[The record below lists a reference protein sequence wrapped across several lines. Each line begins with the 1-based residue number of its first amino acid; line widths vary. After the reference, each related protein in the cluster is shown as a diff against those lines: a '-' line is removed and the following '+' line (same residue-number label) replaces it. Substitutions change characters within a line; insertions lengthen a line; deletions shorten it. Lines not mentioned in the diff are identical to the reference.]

1 MLLRFL
7 LTAWLLLAGLSAA
20 HADPIS
26 IILGIGSWIAGAGA
40 FVQALLGIALK
51 IGVSLIEKALAP
63 KAKEPGVQTDISVG
77 GDNPLSF
84 MMGSFADAG
93 QLEYVNTW
101 GNIDDTPNTFLTQV
115 ISFGDLPVG
124 GLTGL
129 WVNDKKVTLPDMSGP
144 PPAPHGY
151 PIVEFNK
158 DGGHF
163 LRILFFDGTQTDD
176 CDFLTNQFS
185 SDPDRPWSS
194 DMIGRG
200 VPYAVMTAR
209 VKQSMFAGGPPKF
222 IFETSGIKQYDV
234 RKDSTAGGSGSHRWG
249 VPSTYEVSDNPIVQ
263 AYNIIR
269 GIYFGSEWVYGG
281 QTTQAYQLPAANWMA
296 AMNVCDA
303 PVSLVGGGSEKQYRS
318 GCNIT
323 TDQQP
328 ADVLESLLKGCSGR
342 LSDVGGRYKVTVGA
356 PGAAVYSFTDE
367 NIVVTEGQSLDPFP
381 GLESTYNGAQA
392 SYPEPAEKW
401 ASKDAPAYL
410 RTDLEVL
417 DDNRRLVTGLTFP
430 TVPYAVQV
438 QRLLQEAVRDSRRF
452 RQHQF
457 FLPPEAWLLEPG
469 DVVAWTSNRN
479 SYSNKKFLVTEIDG
493 GSNFLQLVSLKEV
506 DPSDFAWNPN
516 TDQQPYSVG
525 PVGPIVPP
533 PQPMTGWQ
541 VFPDSFD
548 NNAGDPRKPTIR
560 AEFAGNL
567 EDVQFVRVQV
577 RLDDGD
583 VLQFDGTLPYGD
595 PTTNPNPASVK
606 LIGTFVGNTDYEA
619 RGIFITYSGRD
630 TEWSDWLP
638 VTTFAE
644 VLPDFSVGLDQIQQ
658 EMRDLFMQASASL
671 QGYRDQ
677 MAQLAAAAVEA
688 AGRQIQDNSVARR
701 FRDATAVALRSMTAS
716 IEETA
721 AGLLAQAEI
730 LDAVQ
735 ATVGDASSGILWRMR
750 VVAGSGDVKAQL
762 VLDIRAT
769 VDDAFVTAG
778 TIWEAGFVG
787 GDPLQPFSRMV
798 TNVKQWVVTDGTNS
812 GTPLT
817 FESGEL
823 KALFARFGTATMDL
837 FKTSSG
843 KTQIGTFPGGAEG
856 IRIIV

>member
-1 MLLRFL
+1 MLLRL
-7 LTAWLLLAGLSAA
+7 LLAAWFILAGLSAA

-63 KAKEPGVQTDISVG
+63 KEKEPGIQSSITVG

-84 MMGSFADAG
+84 VMGHFATAG
-93 QLEYVNTW
+93 QLEYANTW
-101 GNIDDTPNTFLTQV
+101 GNDGSAPNGLLTQV
-115 ISFGDLPVG
+115 ISLADMPVG
-124 GLTGL
+124 SLTGL
-129 WVNDKKVTLPDMSGP
+129 WVDDKKVTLPDMSGP
-144 PPAPHGY
+144 APLSRGY
-151 PIVEFNK
+151 PIAEYTK
-158 DGGHF
+158 DGSRY
-163 LRILFFDGTQTDD
+163 LCLYFFDGTQTDD
-176 CDFLTNQFS
+176 CDFLTSQFG
-185 SDPDRPWSS
+185 SDPDRPWSN

-200 VPYAVMTAR
+200 VPYVVITAKF
-209 VKQSMFAGGPPKF
+209 KQSMF
-222 IFETSGIKQYDV
+222 SGIPQYLFEVDGVRQYDV
-234 RKDSTAGGSGSHRWG
+234 RKDSTAGGSGAHRWAT
-249 VPSTYEVSDNPIVQ
+249 PSTWEVSDNPIVM

-269 GIYFGSEWVYGG
+269 GIYFGDEWVYGG
-281 QTTQAYQLPAANWMA
+281 QTTEAYQLPAANWMA
-296 AMNVCDA
+296 AMNICDA
-303 PVSLVGGGSEKQYRS
+303 SVSLAGGGTEKQYRA
-318 GCNIT
+318 GCQIT
-323 TDQQP
+323 TDQEP
-328 ADVLESLLKGCSGR
+328 ADVLESILKGCSGR
-342 LSDVGGRYKVTVGA
+342 LAEVGGMYKVTVGA

-367 NIVVTEGQSLDPFP
+367 SIVVTEGQSLDPFP

-401 ASKDAPAYL
+401 AAKDAPAYL

-438 QRLLQEAVRDSRRF
+438 QRLLQEAILDSRRF

-479 SYSNKKFLVTEIDG
+479 SYSNKKFLITEIDG
-493 GSNFLQLVSLKEV
+493 GSNFLQLASLKEV
-506 DPSDFAWNPN
+506 DPSDFTWDPE

-525 PVGPIVPP
+525 PVGPILPP

-541 VFPDSFD
+541 VFPDSLD
-548 NNAGDPRKPTIR
+548 GNDGSPRKPTIR
-560 AEFAGNL
+560 VEFPGAL
-567 EDVQFVRVQV
+567 DDVQFVRVQV

-595 PTTNPNPASVK
+595 PATNPDPVSVK
-606 LIGTFVGNTDYEA
+606 LVGTFVGRTDYEA
-619 RGIFITYSGRD
+619 RGIFVPYSGRD
-630 TEWSDWLP
+630 AVWSDWLP
-638 VTTFAE
+638 VTTDAE
-644 VLPDFSVGLDQIQQ
+644 TLPALSVGLAQIQQ
-658 EMRDLFMQASASL
+658 DMLDLFTQISVSL
-671 QGYRDQ
+671 QGYKDQ

-688 AGRQIQDNSVARR
+688 AGRQVQDNSAVRR
-701 FRDATAVALRSMTAS
+701 FKDATAVALRSMTAS
-716 IEETA
+716 IEETE

-750 VVAGSGDVKAQL
+750 VVAGTGDVTAQL

-769 VDDAFVTAG
+769 VADAFVTAG
-778 TIWEAGFVG
+778 TLWEAGFVG

-798 TNVKQWVVTDGTNS
+798 TNVKQWVVTDGTDS

-817 FESGEL
+817 FEDGEL

-837 FKTSSG
+837 FKTTSG
-843 KTQIGTFPGGAEG
+843 KTQIGTFSGGAEG